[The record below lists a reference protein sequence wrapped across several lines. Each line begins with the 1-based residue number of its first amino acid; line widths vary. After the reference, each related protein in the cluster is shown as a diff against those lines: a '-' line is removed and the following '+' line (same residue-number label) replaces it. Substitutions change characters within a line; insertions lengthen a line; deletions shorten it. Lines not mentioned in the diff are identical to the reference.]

1 MVEVIVELIIEVMIF
16 GLIMELI
23 FKMIF
28 ELIRSIFTFLN
39 SLADLAHRLRVSL
52 AAFWRILS
60 ISPANR

>member
-1 MVEVIVELIIEVMIF
+1 MDEFEVIVELIIEVMIF

-52 AAFWRILS
+52 AAF
-60 ISPANR
+60 